1 MGCWGCCCWSGPKGL
16 HRLQVAIPEPVAQKR
31 ISAAEL
37 RQHLGADAREL
48 AALRLLFG
56 GDLFP
61 QADAAVALQHCAG
74 IGPLLRQQL
83 QHRHPARRSAMACS
97 SNCGL
102 RASSTAS
109 LRGWPVAEG
118 KRERQTL
125 LTIPLTRGELRVVKV
140 NATARGYTMAG
151 WVRELL
157 RAEMVDLLP

>member
-1 MGCWGCCCWSGPKGL
+1 MPANLPPSGCCLGVICSLRMMLPLRCSTCAAIGGL
-16 HRLQVAIPEPVAQKR
+16 L
-31 ISAAEL
+31 
-37 RQHLGADAREL
+37 
-48 AALRLLFG
+48 
-56 GDLFP
+56 
-61 QADAAVALQHCAG
+61 
-74 IGPLLRQQL
+74 PLLL
-83 QHRHPARRSAMACS
+83 QHRHPAPRSAMACS

-125 LTIPLTRGELRVVKV
+125 LTIPMTRGELRVVKV
-140 NATARGYTMAG
+140 NATARGYSMAG